1 MLNLININIITKKNV
16 FINMYTI
23 FQDVK
28 WLVDRLPNIKNI
40 TMVKKFSHMGFAISP
55 HAESINLLIVKHLLE
70 NSN

>member
-1 MLNLININIITKKNV
+1 MNINIIIKKM
-16 FINMYTI
+16 FLLTCIR

-40 TMVKKFSHMGFAISP
+40 TLVKKFSHMGFAISP
-55 HAESINLLIVKHLLE
+55 YAKSINLIIVKHLLE

>member
-1 MLNLININIITKKNV
+1 MNINIIIKKM
-16 FINMYTI
+16 FLLICI
-23 FQDVK
+23 QFQDVK

-55 HAESINLLIVKHLLE
+55 YAKPINLLIVKHLLE